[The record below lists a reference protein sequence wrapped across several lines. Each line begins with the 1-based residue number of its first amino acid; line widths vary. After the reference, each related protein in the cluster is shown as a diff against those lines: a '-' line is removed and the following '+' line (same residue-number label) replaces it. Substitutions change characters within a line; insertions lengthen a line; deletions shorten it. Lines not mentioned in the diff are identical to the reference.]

1 MLIAGAGLLNE
12 VSHSNLSPTDPLS
25 NPRSPGAYGSLLTR
39 FALLCC
45 QGYEKWYWRYLRK
58 HKVLGEET
66 FAGAAAPVGVLTY
79 LFGNDDKLAAAG
91 APKSPR
97 TPLSTLNPSVAL
109 RSARAE
115 HRAGCSQLCSVLALR
130 PPARLGTVRMAYS
143 IRSIDRHVS
152 VGGQCGLGVWVG
164 GCVRTAPASIGRR

>member
-39 FALLCC
+39 VALLCC

-58 HKVLGEET
+58 HKVLGEEA

-79 LFGNDDKLAAAG
+79 LFGNDDKLAETG
-91 APKSPR
+91 GPKAPR
-97 TPLSTLNPSVAL
+97 TPLSTPPPWH
-109 RSARAE
+109 SARCAT
-115 HRAGCSQLCSVLALR
+115 SI
-130 PPARLGTVRMAYS
+130 VRVVAS
-143 IRSIDRHVS
+143 
-152 VGGQCGLGVWVG
+152 C
-164 GCVRTAPASIGRR
+164 APS